1 MPENK
6 MMKKLTE
13 IILIGALLLVSYQST
28 CHANNYSEVG
38 VKINIGQSKETIIEL
53 LGKPRVNTIFVKRNK
68 YIWGPEEA
76 FWDDI
81 PMGTRL
87 EVWHYDFSDGHL
99 SLYFINGGDHLDY
112 KAFAPKGVIY

>member
-1 MPENK
+1 
-6 MMKKLTE
+6 MKKLTE
-13 IILIGALLLVSYQST
+13 IILIGALLLVSYPSM
-28 CHANNYSEVG
+28 CDAKNYSEVA
-38 VKINIGQSKETIIEL
+38 VKINIGQSKQAIIEL
-53 LGKPRVNTIFVKRNK
+53 IGKPRANTIFVKRHK
-68 YIWGPEEA
+68 FIWGPEES

-112 KAFAPKGVIY
+112 KAFAPKGVVY